1 MSSLDKE
8 SHLSVAIHPNN
19 DAELQISQGNYSG
32 AAATLLTAIVAL
44 KEGIKITKKSGHCL
58 PSREEGKTTYTN
70 EESLLHLVACCI
82 STTA

>member
-44 KEGIKITKKSGHCL
+44 KEGIKITKKS
-58 PSREEGKTTYTN
+58 
-70 EESLLHLVACCI
+70 
-82 STTA
+82 